1 MTIGGGI
8 ALAALGAILL
18 FAVEFAIA
26 GLDIKIVGV
35 ILMIAGLAAV
45 AFGLVGRRRTVTTR
59 PTSTRV
65 VERDVVDRDLDATVR
80 DL

>member
-18 FAVEFAIA
+18 LAVEFTIA
-26 GLDIKIVGV
+26 GLDINVVGV
-35 ILMIAGLAAV
+35 ILMIAGLAVV
-45 AFGLVGRRRTVTTR
+45 AFGLVGRRRTTTTR

-65 VERDVVDRDLDATVR
+65 VERDVVDRDM
-80 DL
+80 